1 MATCRRTLTASA
13 VLAVA
18 LGTAVLTP
26 SVALASLDAVAA
38 APVVTVTAPAFI
50 GPRAATVTI
59 APSTTTAAHVAAR
72 PVAVR
77 RPLIGKQVLRAV
89 TGSRRTTT
97 VAPRPVTPT
106 AAPVTQ
112 VVAQEAA
119 TTSIVAAPAAAA
131 LVAGNPL
138 AGQELF
144 VPTSSNIAREADRI
158 RATEPAKA
166 AGLDYIAAQPTGYWW
181 GDWNPTSSVR
191 SEVARHLSAA
201 SQRGTTPVYVVYNI
215 MKRDGSG
222 YSAGGAASLEA
233 YRAWIDQ
240 FVAGVGSSKAV
251 VVVEPDALNDL
262 YNMSG
267 TTRTERVA
275 ALRYALTSLKQAGIP
290 AYLDAGGPTIHAPS
304 IVGKLLTEAGIDQA
318 QGFSVNVSNFQAT
331 ADNIAWGTAV
341 SALVGG
347 KHFVIDTG
355 RNGRGAISYTQDSE
369 HWCNPP
375 GRALGKAPTTNT
387 GNALVDAYLWVKQP
401 GESDGECRGFGPA
414 GQFSADYAYG
424 LYSRM

>member
-18 LGTAVLTP
+18 LGTAVLLP
-26 SVALASLDAVAA
+26 SAALASLDAATA

-50 GPRAATVTI
+50 GPRAATVTL
-59 APSTTTAAHVAAR
+59 APTTVTAAHVAAR
-72 PVAVR
+72 PVAAR

-89 TGSRRTTT
+89 TGSRRTTP
-97 VAPRPVTPT
+97 VAPVPVTPT
-106 AAPVTQ
+106 AVPATQ
-112 VVAQEAA
+112 VAAQAVA
-119 TTSIVAAPAAAA
+119 TTPLVAAPAAAA
-131 LVAGNPL
+131 LIAGNPL
-138 AGQELF
+138 AGQKLF
-144 VPTSSNIAREADRI
+144 VPSGSSVAREADRL
-158 RATEPAKA
+158 RATDPAKA
-166 AGLDYIAAQPTGYWW
+166 TGLDYIAAQPTGYWW
-181 GDWNPTSSVR
+181 GDWNPTSTVR

-201 SQRGTTPVYVVYNI
+201 SQQGTTPVYVVYNI

-222 YSAGGAASLEA
+222 YSAGGASSLEA

-240 FVAGVGSSKAV
+240 FIAGVGSNQAV
-251 VVVEPDALNDL
+251 VVVEPDAVNDL

-267 TTRTERVA
+267 TIRTERAA

-290 AYLDAGGPTIHAPS
+290 AYLDAGGPTIHEPS
-304 IVGKLLTEAGIDQA
+304 IASKLLVEAGIDQA
-318 QGFSVNVSNFQAT
+318 QGFAVNVSNFQTT
-331 ADNIAWGTAV
+331 ADNVAWGTAV

-387 GNALVDAYLWVKQP
+387 GHTLVDAYLWVKQP